1 LSNEKLFFVRQF
13 HLEQYRK
20 EKQDRLDSKVFVEQ
34 KINTNRQKRL
44 SDKYPKLIPLLGADI
59 LDSLNEEL
67 IIDAFK
73 NQCDSV
79 IEKVLLYLSEDL

>member
-1 LSNEKLFFVRQF
+1 
-13 HLEQYRK
+13 
-20 EKQDRLDSKVFVEQ
+20 
-34 KINTNRQKRL
+34 
-44 SDKYPKLIPLLGADI
+44 LLGADI